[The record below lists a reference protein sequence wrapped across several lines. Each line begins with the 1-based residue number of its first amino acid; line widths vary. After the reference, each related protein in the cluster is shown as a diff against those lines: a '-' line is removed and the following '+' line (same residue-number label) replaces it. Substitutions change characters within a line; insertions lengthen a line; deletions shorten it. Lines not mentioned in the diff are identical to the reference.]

1 MREGAERF
9 TEVYLIF
16 ADPDFPTQSAVR
28 MAAILRE
35 EVAEL
40 CPLVLSR
47 PSP

>member
-28 MAAILRE
+28 MTAILRE
-35 EVAEL
+35 DVAEL